1 MEKSIITF
9 SANEQNLQKT
19 GGIGCYASDTVSYIE
34 AHFALGE
41 NWNGY
46 DSIRAVWFNDYK
58 TISTVLDSD
67 GVCIVPHE
75 VLVNRGKVMV
85 NLVGSVLVSDEL
97 SDRLTTFP
105 CEALKVSAKAKISGS
120 ETAAVTPSQFEQF
133 VSIVISEVEK
143 VTGMTAQA
151 ETLPAGSQATARYEN
166 GILYLGIPQG
176 IQGERGETGADGADG
191 NGIASVVYNADY
203 TLTLIFDNG
212 ERFTTPPIR
221 GERGPAGA
229 DGRDGTDGADGVTPN
244 LSIGNV
250 ETLEPSEDAYVTRRG
265 TDDNPIF
272 DFGIP
277 KGDTGTVPDLDLI
290 LPTDTAS
297 GDIASITDGQSVVP
311 VKSLKVTLEPIQD
324 LHGYDKPWSGG
335 AGKNKLPMTLNGIKS
350 ANTGTWVGNAYTSNG
365 ITFTILVDE
374 VDDVIGINVAGTAT
388 SNAYLYVA
396 TGLSVTSGQK
406 LNGAPSSGRLF
417 ISNLTGTTDYAADVG
432 SGGTVNADATDC
444 RSYIQILNG
453 TTVNNAIYK
462 PMLRE
467 STETDAT
474 FAPYT
479 NICPISG
486 HTEVVTTISPTTDAE
501 DGTSYTTTLGRTVY
515 GGTLDVVSGELVVD
529 RAMVDL
535 STLTWLTTSTQTA
548 DGSQCHYADVSGMA
562 TDTANTGM
570 ISDRFSLASGKYIS
584 TMVEGTMIRG
594 GGKIYVATDADTI
607 SGQLCYP
614 LATPQTYQLD
624 PQTIS
629 LLHGNNN
636 VWSDGEVELTY
647 NADVGLYI
655 DKKLGTSGTS
665 TLSMTRTLA
674 KSEDTDN
681 TKSDNIQ
688 LAED

>member
-1 MEKSIITF
+1 MDKSIITF

-41 NWNGY
+41 NWSGY

-75 VLVNRGKVMV
+75 VLVSRGKVMV

-120 ETAAVTPSQFEQF
+120 ETAEITPSQFEQF

-176 IQGERGETGADGADG
+176 IRGERGETGADGADG

-203 TLTLIFDNG
+203 SLTLIFDNG

-244 LSIGNV
+244 ISIGNV

-277 KGDTGTVPDLDLI
+277 KGDPGEVTMSQLSSL

-297 GDIASITDGQSVVP
+297 GSIASFPDGTDLFPALSV
-311 VKSLKVTLEPIQD
+311 KAQIEPIQ
-324 LHGYDKPWSGG
+324 S
-335 AGKNKLPMTLNGIKS
+335 
-350 ANTGTWVGNAYTSNG
+350 
-365 ITFTILVDE
+365 
-374 VDDVIGINVAGTAT
+374 
-388 SNAYLYVA
+388 
-396 TGLSVTSGQK
+396 
-406 LNGAPSSGRLF
+406 
-417 ISNLTGTTDYAADVG
+417 G
-432 SGGTVNADATDC
+432 SGTPSPDNV
-444 RSYIQILNG
+444 R
-453 TTVNNAIYK
+453 
-462 PMLRE
+462 
-467 STETDAT
+467 
-474 FAPYT
+474 
-479 NICPISG
+479 PISG
-486 HTEVVTTISPTTDAE
+486 HTEVDTEVCGKNLMESVAYATALYSAVPYRQSGTAISSPYTTTADWSGVGFFAPVKAGITYSFSSDLAE
-501 DGTSYTTTLGRTVY
+501 SGTFFYGIYMDFADTINRNNVLESGRLYSNTFTPSYDGCVVVMHYAQTAGTIMEWNYAQLEVGSSATSYEPYQSTSYTTTLGRTVY

-535 STLTWLTTSTQTA
+535 SSLSWSYQSTWDSWYT
-548 DGSQCHYADVSGMA
+548 DYIADVKG
-562 TDTANTGM
+562 TNTGTETPNFV
-570 ISDRFSLASGKYIS
+570 SDRFEAIS
-584 TMVEGTMIRG
+584 TNAGLAPQAQGFMGITSTTRG
-594 GGKIYVATDADTI
+594 SSGCRILVKNGNTTESPI
-607 SGQLCYP
+607 GQLCYE
-614 LATPQTYQLD
+614 LATPQTYQLTR
-624 PQTIS
+624 QTIS

-655 DKKLGTSGTS
+655 DKKLGTSGTR
-665 TLSMTRTLA
+665 TLSMTRTLDT
-674 KSEDTDN
+674 KSEETETKSEL

>member
-19 GGIGCYASDTVSYIE
+19 GGIECYASDTVSYVE
-34 AHFALGE
+34 AQFALGE

-58 TISTVLDSD
+58 TISTVLDPD
-67 GVCIVPHE
+67 GICIVPHE

-133 VSIVISEVEK
+133 VSVVISEVEK

-176 IQGERGETGADGADG
+176 IQGERGDTGADG
-191 NGIASVVYNADY
+191 NGIASAVYNADY
-203 TLTLIFDNG
+203 SLTLVFDNG

-229 DGRDGTDGADGVTPN
+229 DGRDGTDGITPN
-244 LSIGNV
+244 LSVGNV
-250 ETLEPSEDAYVTRRG
+250 ETLEPTQDAYVTRRG

-277 KGDTGTVPDLDLI
+277 KGQNGTVPDLDLV

-311 VKSLKVTLEPIQD
+311 VKSLKVTLEPIQ
-324 LHGYDKPWSGG
+324 S
-335 AGKNKLPMTLNGIKS
+335 
-350 ANTGTWVGNAYTSNG
+350 
-365 ITFTILVDE
+365 
-374 VDDVIGINVAGTAT
+374 
-388 SNAYLYVA
+388 
-396 TGLSVTSGQK
+396 
-406 LNGAPSSGRLF
+406 
-417 ISNLTGTTDYAADVG
+417 G
-432 SGGTVNADATDC
+432 SGTPSPDNV
-444 RSYIQILNG
+444 R
-453 TTVNNAIYK
+453 
-462 PMLRE
+462 
-467 STETDAT
+467 
-474 FAPYT
+474 
-479 NICPISG
+479 PISG
-486 HTEVVTTISPTTDAE
+486 HTEVETIVSPTTSAE
-501 DGTSYTTTLGRTVY
+501 DGTTYTTTLGRTVY

-529 RAMVDL
+529 RVMVDL
-535 STLTWLTTSTQTA
+535 GSLTYAYQALSGSRHGFSVSISDLRLTTG
-548 DGSQCHYADVSGMA
+548 GSDLLPAISSAYSAKRYN
-562 TDTANTGM
+562 DTWANGNMSYFYPIGRTV
-570 ISDRFSLASGKYIS
+570 IFINNDY
-584 TMVEGTMIRG
+584 
-594 GGKIYVATDADTI
+594 TDATEFKTAMNGI
-607 SGQLCYP
+607 QLCYE

-624 PQTIS
+624 PQQVM

-636 VWSDGEVELTY
+636 VWSDGSVELTY

-655 DKKLGTSGTS
+655 DKKLGTSGTR
-665 TLSMTRTLA
+665 TLSMTRTVDT
-674 KSEDTDN
+674 KSEETKTDD